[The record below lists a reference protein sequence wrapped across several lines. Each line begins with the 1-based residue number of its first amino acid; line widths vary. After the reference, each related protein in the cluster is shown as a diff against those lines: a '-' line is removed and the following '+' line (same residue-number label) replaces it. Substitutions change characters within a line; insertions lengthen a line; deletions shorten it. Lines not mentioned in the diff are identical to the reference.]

1 MRSDNFFRP
10 GSYHF
15 ICDVCGQKHHKEQMR
30 IRWDNMV
37 VCPKDFEYRHPQD
50 FLRAREDRQA
60 VPISRPRPVD
70 VFRHVEGLR
79 DTVEISDDGVPYIDE
94 TYFLEDYIV
103 DTGIRITMLFNKA
116 FSDSFTLA
124 DSSNIQVIKSFSDAF
139 SLSDTG
145 VITLPAYI
153 DITYFAEDYIATTQ
167 GF

>member
-1 MRSDNFFRP
+1 MRSNNFFRP
-10 GSYHF
+10 GSYLF
-15 ICDVCGQKHHKEQMR
+15 ICDVCGNKYHKEEMR
-30 IRWDNMV
+30 KRWDNMI
-37 VCPKDFEYRHPQD
+37 VCPDDYEMRHPQD
-50 FLRAREDRQA
+50 FLRAREDRQS

-79 DTVEISDDGVPYIDE
+79 DTVEIRDD
-94 TYFLEDYIV
+94 
-103 DTGIRITMLFNKA
+103 IRITMLFNKA

-124 DSSNIQVIKSFSDAF
+124 DSSNIQVTKSFSDAF